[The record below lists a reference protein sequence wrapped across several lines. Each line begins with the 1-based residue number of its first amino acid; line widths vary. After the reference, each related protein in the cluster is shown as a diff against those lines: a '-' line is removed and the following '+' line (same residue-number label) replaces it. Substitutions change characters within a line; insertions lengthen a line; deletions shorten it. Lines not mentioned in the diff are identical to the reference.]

1 MKAVLYKIF
10 LAGVLLSYRAE
21 AITHVVTA
29 SDFSFAP
36 TSLTIQ
42 LGDTIRWDWLNGMHT
57 TTSTTIPT
65 GAATWNAN
73 LNSAS
78 TSFTYVPT
86 VQGQYNYVCTPH
98 STMGMTASFV
108 VAGSLTV
115 PSTVSNKVSAGPNPA
130 SSFIKIQSESED
142 LQVSLRD
149 ISGRSVALPELSTN
163 KTERLYS
170 TGHIAAGLYL
180 LFVKVDGAESVQ
192 KIVIEK

>member
-1 MKAVLYKIF
+1 MKAVLFKIF

-36 TSLTIQ
+36 SSLTIQ

-65 GAATWNAN
+65 GAASWDSP
-73 LNSAS
+73 LNSTS

-98 STMGMTASFV
+98 STMGMTASFF

-115 PSTVSNKVSAGPNPA
+115 PATVSNKVSVGPNPA
-130 SSFIKIQSESED
+130 SSFIKIQSTSED

-149 ISGRSVALPELSTN
+149 ISGRSVPLQAPSTS
-163 KTERLYS
+163 KTERIYS

-180 LFVKVDGAESVQ
+180 LFVKAEGETSVQ